1 MLKNKKGFTVVEVL
15 VAFAILAVAGT
26 MMLLGLRNVSMM
38 IAEGTQIKSTTN
50 ELYYDLLDQ
59 DLPTGETIPS
69 TVLEVKVRDENS
81 ENQNEITIQ
90 KIYVVQKKDEAANT
104 EISLS
109 RIISLESLNWLPY
122 TPSSSE

>member
-90 KIYVVQKKDEAANT
+90 KIYVVQKKGEAANT